1 MLFQGMA
8 TLIHRF
14 YASQILKDKNKKL
27 LRENQQYM
35 VDIFTPN
42 RILTNTVGELLYQ
55 VLKAN
60 RYTSM
65 VKHHYSEFIQMVI
78 IYVKTNKKF
87 LVWTSRLLIKKTTWL
102 YSLKFKFKKCKT
114 STSTFSKTVLFN
126 VKHLFC
132 L

>member
-35 VDIFTPN
+35 VSTFTPN
-42 RILTNTVGELLYQ
+42 RILISTAGEILYK

-60 RYTSM
+60 RYSSM
-65 VKHHYSEFIQMVI
+65 VKHHY
-78 IYVKTNKKF
+78 
-87 LVWTSRLLIKKTTWL
+87 
-102 YSLKFKFKKCKT
+102 
-114 STSTFSKTVLFN
+114 
-126 VKHLFC
+126 
-132 L
+132 